1 MDITSENWDHV
12 ANILQEGGL
21 ETMPISLLP
30 DGSAAIT
37 TSGTTY
43 TLSRDNA
50 LSILGDGKRI
60 PQAIRWKMK
69 L

>member
-1 MDITSENWDHV
+1 MDITSENWDLV
-12 ANILQEGGL
+12 ADILNNGGL

-30 DGSAAIT
+30 DGSATIT
-37 TSGTTY
+37 TNDTTY
-43 TLSRDNA
+43 KLSRDNA

-60 PQAIRWKMK
+60 PHAIRWKMK